1 MEKFKN
7 ISCCRLCKYPVLKTV
22 MDFGLSPLANAYP
35 TSKDTEEEVFP
46 LTVVKCG
53 NCGHVQLKETIEPE
67 VLFSNYLYSSSDS
80 PSLINHFKD
89 YASQIVQR
97 FKPQSV
103 LEIGSNDGI
112 LLRPLKE
119 LGVPR
124 LIGVEPA
131 ANIADKS
138 RDIEDKVNDS
148 VAIYATYFTDPFAG
162 ILESKFGQVDIVCA
176 NNVFAHIA
184 GLDDVIRGVSRIL
197 KGDGVFIFENAYL
210 FDTIKGLY
218 FDQVYHEHLQY
229 YGIKPLANYLSIHG
243 MEIFDIQNVGTQGGS
258 FRVFVQKEGGKRPTT
273 QAVKNIINEEIGYE
287 LYEDETYRKF
297 LAKLSGLKSNLRTLI
312 EKAQQENKTIS
323 CYGCPAK
330 FALFSKYFELDD
342 KIIKYVV
349 DDSPLKQGRFS
360 PGKKIPIVSREHF
373 INNPTDYCI
382 VSVWN
387 MADAVIKRNPQYK
400 GNFIIPMPEVK
411 IV

>member
-1 MEKFKN
+1 
-7 ISCCRLCKYPVLKTV
+7 V
-22 MDFGLSPLANAYP
+22 
-35 TSKDTEEEVFP
+35 EV
-46 LTVVKCG
+46 V
-53 NCGHVQLKETIEPE
+53 E
-67 VLFSNYLYSSSDS
+67 
-80 PSLINHFKD
+80 
-89 YASQIVQR
+89 R
-97 FKPQSV
+97 FKPTSV

-119 LGVPR
+119 QGVKQ

-131 ANIADKS
+131 SNIADKS
-138 RDIEDKVNDS
+138 RDIEDRVNDT
-148 VAIYATYFTDPFAG
+148 VAIYATFFTDAFAN
-162 ILESKFGQVDIVCA
+162 ILEHKFGQVDMVCA
-176 NNVFAHIA
+176 NNVFAHVA
-184 GLDDVIRGVSRIL
+184 GLDDVIRGVKRIL

-210 FDTIKGLY
+210 LDTIKGLY

-229 YGIKPLANYLSIHG
+229 YGIKPLANYLAIYG
-243 MEIFDIQNVGTQGGS
+243 MEIFDIKKVNTQGGS
-258 FRVFVQKEGGKRPTT
+258 FRIFAQKEGGKNPIT
-273 QAVKNIINEEIGYE
+273 QTVRKMIREEEEYQ
-287 LYEDETYRKF
+287 LYENETYDKF
-297 LAKLSGLKSNLRTLI
+297 LQKLSGLNWNLKNII
-312 EKAQQENKTIS
+312 EKAQYEGKTIS

-360 PGKKIPIVSREHF
+360 PGKKIPIVGREHF

-387 MADAVIKRNPQYK
+387 MAEAVIKRNPQYTGK
-400 GNFIIPMPEVK
+400 FIVPMPEVK